1 MQAEPSKAQRSRHLL
16 LVFVLSFGLW
26 LGLTASLDPAELVA
40 GALVAAVVTLLA
52 LDRPPVLGGVR
63 LTPGAPVALLRYLA
77 AFLLA
82 LVRANLDMARRV
94 LSPSLPIRP
103 AVVRVRTELTSELGR
118 LVLANSITLTP
129 GTLTVD
135 VQGDEL
141 LVHWIDCRPGTDTAA
156 ITRAIAA
163 DFERH
168 LKGFL
173 L

>member
-1 MQAEPSKAQRSRHLL
+1 MRARHLA
-16 LVFVLSFGLW
+16 LVFLLSFGLW
-26 LGLTASLDPAELVA
+26 LALTASFDPAELIA
-40 GALVAAVVTLLA
+40 GGLVAAVVTLLA
-52 LDRPPVLGGVR
+52 IDRPPVLGGVR
-63 LTPGAPVALLRYLA
+63 FTLGAPLALLRYLA
-77 AFLLA
+77 AFTMA
-82 LVRANLDMARRV
+82 LIRANLDMARRV

-103 AVVRVRTELTSELGR
+103 AVVRVRTELSSELGR

-135 VQGDEL
+135 VEGDQL

-163 DFERH
+163 DFERN